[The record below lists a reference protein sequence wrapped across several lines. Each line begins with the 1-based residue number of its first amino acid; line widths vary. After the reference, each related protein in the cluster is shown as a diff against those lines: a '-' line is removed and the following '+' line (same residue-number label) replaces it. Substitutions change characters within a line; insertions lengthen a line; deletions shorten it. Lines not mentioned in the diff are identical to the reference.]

1 MLTQNPKPVHSA
13 SRRKLPV
20 FENESSRGSSRLV
33 FRSSGITLPEME
45 KCMSIDG
52 KIAWMGVISGN
63 EIQTK
68 KGTRLKHILL

>member
-1 MLTQNPKPVHSA
+1 
-13 SRRKLPV
+13 
-20 FENESSRGSSRLV
+20 
-33 FRSSGITLPEME
+33 ME